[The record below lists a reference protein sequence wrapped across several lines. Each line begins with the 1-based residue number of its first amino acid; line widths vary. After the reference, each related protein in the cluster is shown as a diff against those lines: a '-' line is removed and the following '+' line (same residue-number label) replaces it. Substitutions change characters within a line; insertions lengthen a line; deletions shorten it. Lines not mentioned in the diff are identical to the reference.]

1 MRNNPGNNQEIA
13 SALVRIQ
20 EKLALLEQ
28 KIDILAGRMVSL
40 PAMAKAPEA
49 RPVPAPVTAP
59 VQKPVQPA
67 QGNAARQG
75 ERNRSRQMFKAV
87 CAECK
92 NECELPFKPSGDR
105 PVYCKECFAQRKAA
119 TTNKVSKPVPVA
131 PAAETIN
138 TAPKPFTD
146 VTPKATGPVQV
157 YPVDLRSPAEKAKS
171 AAKRAPVASRRMPAA
186 RKRPAAPAKKSAN
199 TQNKKRAR

>member
-1 MRNNPGNNQEIA
+1 MRNNSVNNQEIA
-13 SALVRIQ
+13 LSLIKIQ

-28 KIDILAGRMVSL
+28 KIDILAGRMVSM
-40 PAMAKAPEA
+40 PGMAKVPEA
-49 RPVPAPVTAP
+49 KPASVPAPVL
-59 VQKPVQPA
+59 KPVQPN
-67 QGNAARQG
+67 QGNAGRQG
-75 ERNRSRQMFKAV
+75 ERNRSRPMFKAI

-119 TTNKVSKPVPVA
+119 NIPKIAKAPSVVPA
-131 PAAETIN
+131 PATVN

-157 YPVDLRSPAEKAKS
+157 YPIDQRSAADKAKS
-171 AAKRAPVASRRMPAA
+171 AAKRAPVARRMPAA
-186 RKRPAAPAKKSAN
+186 RRRPAQKAKPV
-199 TQNKKRAR
+199 TRTPKRTGRR

>member
-1 MRNNPGNNQEIA
+1 MRNNSRNNQEIA
-13 SALVRIQ
+13 LSLSKIQ

-40 PAMAKAPEA
+40 PAMAKAPEP
-49 RPVPAPVTAP
+49 RPAPVPAP
-59 VQKPVQPA
+59 VQKPVQPN
-67 QGNAARQG
+67 QGNVSRQG
-75 ERNRSRQMFKAV
+75 ERNRGRQMFKAV

-119 TTNKVSKPVPVA
+119 NTAKTVKTPSVA
-131 PAAETIN
+131 PEPFAID
-138 TAPKPFTD
+138 TAPKSVID

-157 YPVDLRSPAEKAKS
+157 YPIDRRSAADKERS
-171 AAKRAPVASRRMPAA
+171 AAKKAPVARRMPAGK
-186 RKRPAAPAKKSAN
+186 KRPATPAKKSAN
-199 TQNKKRAR
+199 SQNKKRAR

>member
-1 MRNNPGNNQEIA
+1 MRNNNSEIA
-13 SALVRIQ
+13 VSLVKIQ

-28 KIDILAGRMVSL
+28 KIDILAGRMVSM
-40 PAMAKAPEA
+40 PGMAKAPETK
-49 RPVPAPVTAP
+49 PVPVLAPVS
-59 VQKPVQPA
+59 VMKPVQPVK
-67 QGNAARQG
+67 QGD
-75 ERNRSRQMFKAV
+75 RNRGRPMFKAI

-119 TTNKVSKPVPVA
+119 NTPKIAKTPSVA
-131 PAAETIN
+131 PATATIN

-157 YPVDLRSPAEKAKS
+157 YPIDQRPAADKAKS
-171 AAKRAPVASRRMPAA
+171 AAKREPAARRMPAA
-186 RKRPAAPAKKSAN
+186 RRRPAQKAKPVAR
-199 TQNKKRAR
+199 TQKRTGRR